1 MELEDLIALY
11 ISGQASDEQ
20 KESIEKWINKSNK
33 NARQIEM
40 LKKAWGVKQTKN
52 IFVDEDE
59 IADRVW
65 KKSILKSSN
74 KNRHYNFRVF
84 SKVAAT

>member
-40 LKKAWGVKQTKN
+40 LKKAWGVKKLK
-52 IFVDEDE
+52 IF
-59 IADRVW
+59 
-65 KKSILKSSN
+65 L
-74 KNRHYNFRVF
+74 
-84 SKVAAT
+84 